1 MTDRK
6 AKILQRLDERLG
18 LPLNQAGWLLG
29 LGRHKTK
36 VAAAEGKIPV
46 NRPEQFQC
54 LGSNGNCSSATLSTS
69 DNRRQSSERAPVQR
83 RPFISVRVHH
93 CQAMEIASAN
103 PGDHNPEARGG
114 TV

>member
-29 LGRHKTK
+29 LGRHQTK

-46 NRPEQFQC
+46 N
-54 LGSNGNCSSATLSTS
+54 
-69 DNRRQSSERAPVQR
+69 
-83 RPFISVRVHH
+83 
-93 CQAMEIASAN
+93 
-103 PGDHNPEARGG
+103 EAG
-114 TV
+114 TVPVPWIKRQLQLGDAINLGQPKTK